1 MPPTAIGHWK
11 LVIGHLT
18 RRIHSAVREF
28 SGLGSRIDG
37 AKVTRYLDEAV
48 AFECLGRVS
57 KMKWGTRDLSPAPTS
72 REGSASVRAEPRRDA
87 AGSPPPVA
95 GRRLD
100 PPGLLLPGGILP
112 AWGVAVHFGLV
123 PGVLLSN
130 LGAVDWT

>member
-1 MPPTAIGHWK
+1 MVNAPVMAPGKRIPASPSVPTPS
-11 LVIGHLT
+11 L
-18 RRIHSAVREF
+18 
-28 SGLGSRIDG
+28 
-37 AKVTRYLDEAV
+37 AKAR
-48 AFECLGRVS
+48 G
-57 KMKWGTRDLSPAPTS
+57 
-72 REGSASVRAEPRRDA
+72 RAEPCADA

-130 LGAVDWT
+130 LGAVGWT

>member
-1 MPPTAIGHWK
+1 M
-11 LVIGHLT
+11 
-18 RRIHSAVREF
+18 
-28 SGLGSRIDG
+28 DG
-37 AKVTRYLDEAV
+37 AKGTRNLEEAV

-57 KMKWGTRDLSPAPTS
+57 KTKWGTCDLSPAPTS
-72 REGSASVRAEPRRDA
+72 CEGSASVRTEPRRDA